1 MEFSECVTNENGTRC
16 AELEFK
22 YFTEVLGKQWEDTVE
37 GWFLL
42 LEARGNR
49 LESTAVASDF
59 LFPHITHLC
68 ERNQRE
74 DLLGDEKEDEEDVM
88 AEEVDVGEDAGEHV
102 CVAVDVGVDV
112 VTDADVG
119 EPSFASDSADVG
131 GRSSDG
137 AVDIECV
144 TKNDG

>member
-22 YFTEVLGKQWEDTVE
+22 YFTEVLGKQWEDMGE

-49 LESTAVASDF
+49 LESAAVASDF

-74 DLLGDEKEDEEDVM
+74 DLLGDEDEEDVT
-88 AEEVDVGEDAGEHV
+88 AEEVDVGEDAGEDV
-102 CVAVDVGVDV
+102 YVAVDVGVDV

-119 EPSFASDSADVG
+119 EPSFASDSTDVG

>member
-1 MEFSECVTNENGTRC
+1 M
-16 AELEFK
+16 
-22 YFTEVLGKQWEDTVE
+22 
-37 GWFLL
+37 L

-49 LESTAVASDF
+49 LQSAAVASDF

-74 DLLGDEKEDEEDVM
+74 DLLGDEDEEDVT
-88 AEEVDVGEDAGEHV
+88 AEEVDVGEDAGENV

-119 EPSFASDSADVG
+119 EPSFASDSTDVG

>member
-1 MEFSECVTNENGTRC
+1 M
-16 AELEFK
+16 
-22 YFTEVLGKQWEDTVE
+22 
-37 GWFLL
+37 

-49 LESTAVASDF
+49 LESAAVASDF
-59 LFPHITHLC
+59 LFPHITHRY
-68 ERNQRE
+68 ERNQRK
-74 DLLGDEKEDEEDVM
+74 DLLGDEDEDEEDVT
-88 AEEVDVGEDAGEHV
+88 AEEVDVGEDAGEDV

-112 VTDADVG
+112 VTDVDVG